1 MGRYRVQQKLK
12 CKQGTEGEHSFGWVY
27 HKRPRCIV
35 LRMINFVGNWTKHV
49 VAGENRMNQGVP
61 VRKARGQFDEWGFV
75 LDAWPKGGWG

>member
-35 LRMINFVGNWTKHV
+35 LREDDKFRWKLD
-49 VAGENRMNQGVP
+49 Q
-61 VRKARGQFDEWGFV
+61 AR
-75 LDAWPKGGWG
+75 GGWGEQNEPGRASAEGTWPV